1 MGRFKERI
9 LSAALRYAQKG
20 WPVFPLAPRG
30 KTPITKHGFHDAT
43 VNEDQIQQWWSDAPT
58 ANIGIAT
65 GKPSGLFV
73 IDVDIKKGKDG
84 SKSYKDLENEFD
96 LPLTKSV
103 ITPSGGRHFVF
114 GINGSEF
121 TIAEGVREGIDIRAS
136 GGYIVASP
144 SYVVEKDEETG
155 EIKYEGRYKWDEGG
169 EDLEIEDIP
178 PEFIEYLNSKKKEPF
193 KIDWDE
199 GIIDGG
205 RDDTIFRLACSM
217 RAQGFPKESI
227 LLVVR
232 EANKSC
238 KDKSGRHA
246 APLPEDLLL
255 QKVESAC
262 KYPPGEINEI
272 PHARRNDDFYPAKE
286 GDAGKSLKIKLTVKE
301 DLTNKMTSTKWL
313 VKNFLEQ
320 DSFGVLFGES
330 QAYKSF
336 AVLDFGMSVATGIPW
351 HGHKVNQGNV
361 VYICGEGHA
370 GIGRRLSAW
379 EIHHGRPHNGPAPLA
394 ATNGALDLLSTEVC
408 MALKSS
414 IDETFEDP
422 PVLIIIDTLARNF
435 GGGNENATN
444 DMNTFINN
452 VNAFIRS
459 PYGCCV
465 LTTHHVGHLE
475 KDRARGA
482 YALYA
487 ATDFEYKATR
497 FEDSIILENTKM
509 KDGPSPDRTMLDSV
523 SVDLPIATE
532 EGMPISSLALKLSG
546 NKPPSDL
553 SSPEQSYKNL
563 GKLQKR
569 AIEELEKCFEDM
581 SSNLRASGRKPLDFI
596 ILDEWK
602 DRCDM
607 NRYRFRDV
615 KAGLTERLIIRIKDG
630 FVYKGQNW

>member
-1 MGRFKERI
+1 MGQFRERI
-9 LSAALRYAQKG
+9 LNAALRYAQIG
-20 WPVFPLAPRG
+20 WPVFPLVPKG
-30 KTPITKHGFHDAT
+30 KTPITKHGCHDAS
-43 VNEDQIQQWWSDAPT
+43 VNENQIRQWWENNPD

-65 GKPSGLFV
+65 GKSSGLFV
-73 IDVDIKKGKDG
+73 IDVDVKKGKDG
-84 SKSYKDLENEFD
+84 SKSYKELENEFD
-96 LPLTKSV
+96 FPLTKSV
-103 ITPSGGRHFVF
+103 ITPSGGRHFIF
-114 GINGSEF
+114 GMNGTEF
-121 TIAEGVREGIDIRAS
+121 TIAEGIREGIDIRAT

-144 SYVVEKDEETG
+144 SYVVERDDRTG
-155 EIKYEGRYKWDEGG
+155 EIKYEGRYQWDEGSK
-169 EDLEIEDIP
+169 DVEIEDIP
-178 PEFIEYLNSKKKEPF
+178 PDFIEYLYRKKKKPL
-193 KIDWDE
+193 KIDWGE

-217 RAQGFPKESI
+217 RAQGFRKESI

-246 APLPEDLLL
+246 PLSEDLLL

-262 KYPPGEINEI
+262 KYPPGKPNKSPQAGID
-272 PHARRNDDFYPAKE
+272 NDLHPAKE
-286 GDAGKSLKIKLTVKE
+286 KDTDKSLKIKLTPKI
-301 DLTNKMTSTKWL
+301 DLANKMTSTKWL
-313 VKNFLEQ
+313 VKDFLEQ

-336 AVLDFGMSVATGIPW
+336 AVLDFGMSVATGISW
-351 HGHKVNQGNV
+351 HGHKVSQGNV

-379 EIHHGRPHNGPAPLA
+379 EIHHERPHNAPASLV
-394 ATNGALDLLSTEVC
+394 ATNGALDLLSPEVC
-408 MALKSS
+408 IALKSS
-414 IDETFEDP
+414 IDEIFEDP

-435 GGGNENATN
+435 GAGNENATS

-523 SVDLPIATE
+523 SVELPIATE
-532 EGMPISSLALKLSG
+532 EGRPLSSLALRLSE

-602 DRCDM
+602 ARCDM

-615 KAGLTERLIIRIKDG
+615 KAGLTERSIIRIKDG